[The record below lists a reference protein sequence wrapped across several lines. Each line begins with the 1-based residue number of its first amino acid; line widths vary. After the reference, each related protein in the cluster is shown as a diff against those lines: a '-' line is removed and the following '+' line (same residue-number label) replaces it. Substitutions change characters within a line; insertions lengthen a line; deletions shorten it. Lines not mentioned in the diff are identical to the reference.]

1 MFLKK
6 LYLSGFKSFC
16 EPAEVNFGKGV
27 SAIVGPNGCGK
38 SNIVDAIKWVIGEQ
52 KTSML
57 RADSMT
63 DVIFKGTE
71 SHKGLGRAEVRLT
84 IANDEGIL
92 PEQYDEVEIDR
103 IIYASGENEYYINK
117 QKVRLKDIQ
126 ALFFDTGVGKSAYS
140 VMEQGKIDLILSNKP
155 EDRRYLIEEAAGIT
169 KYRVQREESNRK
181 LAETDDNLAKV
192 KIQLNEVK
200 NLYEKTVD
208 KAEKA
213 KKCEEY
219 EDKAKE
225 LEIEL
230 NLNRIDRHKK
240 NKSQYVEELDK
251 AQKDLDDIKVQID
264 SLQSD
269 VADRMIAV
277 NSLETQRIDMDRDGF
292 QIDSDIKIIESQ
304 SSGLKDRL
312 ISLGTDLKV
321 ETDRATNAQKR
332 LKEIADELDSINQAK
347 QDITDKIAQMMQEQ
361 SFYENDIKNT
371 ETQMADNEEEIENLK
386 NRVTELN
393 TSLEQLRVEHK
404 DVTDKMIEQI
414 DKMLA
419 SIDVDSTEITAIK
432 DRLQSNIRKIYEA
445 LPERA
450 AFIDD
455 IIKSNY
461 LANNSTELMRI
472 LGDLRQHIAD
482 LETTF
487 AEVDNDINSYIKT
500 TEVFMDN
507 LFSPEGAI
515 QTKKRV
521 ENEIQKASQA
531 VRECTEKSDG
541 LFEQNRQLSEKKDKS
556 RDMLHNLV
564 LNMTK
569 MREQHNSFDK
579 EVSRIFSQKSIIE
592 TSRDEATQK
601 VRFIEEKIAEL
612 REQQLD
618 YEDSLNQLR
627 TKKTELTKR
636 INEIVNA
643 IQKENAKMGDEQR
656 YMKEV
661 NQRFENKNNQINNLK
676 VKIAEL
682 DSTINSIYE
691 SFYENQSINLSEYE
705 SKGGYITGRPYEDV
719 RKELSD
725 IRQSIQALG
734 SVDRTAITE
743 CKLYEDR
750 YKLLKE
756 QLEDVEKA
764 RKDIL
769 EMIADINRISEELFV
784 KTFNQ
789 VKTNFRQ
796 MFRKLFDGGNADM
809 TLTDPN
815 NLLSTGIDIIA
826 RPPGQNAKSI
836 TLLSGGQRT
845 MTAISLM
852 FSTFLV
858 KPSPFCI
865 LDEIDAAL
873 DEENVTRFVK
883 LLNEFRDTSQ
893 FVIITHDKK
902 TMTAADVMYGVT
914 QEQKGISKVIS
925 AKLGDV
931 TVR

>member
-16 EPAEVNFGKGV
+16 DAAEITFDKGV

-71 SHKGLGRAEVRLT
+71 THKGLGRAEVRLT

-181 LAETDDNLAKV
+181 LAETDDNIVRIKDIIKEIKSQYERMIDQAK
-192 KIQLNEVK
+192 
-200 NLYEKTVD
+200 
-208 KAEKA
+208 KAEQYK
-213 KKCEEY
+213 EY
-219 EDKAKE
+219 YDKERE

-240 NKSQYVEELDK
+240 NKSQYSEELDK
-251 AQKDLDDIKVQID
+251 AQKDLEEIKVQID

-269 VADRMIAV
+269 VTERMIEV
-277 NSLETQRIDMDRDGF
+277 NSLETQRIDMDREGF
-292 QIDSDIKIIESQ
+292 QIDSEIKIIESQ
-304 SSGLKDRL
+304 SSSLKDQL
-312 ISLGTDLKV
+312 INHTTNLKM
-321 ETDRATNAQKR
+321 EKDRVANAEKR
-332 LKEIADELDSINQAK
+332 LKEISDELDSINQAK
-347 QDITDKIAQMMQEQ
+347 QDITDRIAAMMQEQ
-361 SFYENDIKNT
+361 TFYENDITQT
-371 ETQMADNEEEIENLK
+371 ETQIADNEAEIENLK
-386 NRVTELN
+386 NHVAELN
-393 TSLEQLRVEHK
+393 GTLETLRIEHK
-404 DVTDKMIEQI
+404 NVTDKMIEQI
-414 DKMLA
+414 DRMLA

-432 DRLQSNIRKIYEA
+432 ERLQNNIKKIYED
-445 LPERA
+445 LPKRA
-450 AFIDD
+450 EFIDD
-455 IIKSNY
+455 IIKSEY
-461 LANNSTELMRI
+461 LSNNSSELMRI
-472 LGDLRQHIAD
+472 LGDLRQYISE
-482 LETTF
+482 LETAF
-487 AEVDNDINSYIKT
+487 ADVDNDINTYIKT
-500 TEVFMDN
+500 TEVFMDD

-521 ENEIQKASQA
+521 ENEIQKISQE
-531 VRECTEKSDG
+531 VKECTQKSDS
-541 LFEQNRQLSEKKDKS
+541 LFDQNRELSDKKDTSKE
-556 RDMLHNLV
+556 MLHNLV
-564 LNMTK
+564 MNMAT
-569 MREQHNSFDK
+569 MREQHNSYDK
-579 EVSRIFSQKSIIE
+579 EVSRIFSLKSMSE
-592 TSRDEATQK
+592 TTRDEAKQK
-601 VRFIEEKIAEL
+601 VQFTEEKIAEL
-612 REQQLD
+612 REQQVD
-618 YEDSLNQLR
+618 FEDSLNQFKI
-627 TKKTELTKR
+627 KKTELMKR
-636 INEIVNA
+636 MNDIVTA

-661 NQRFENKNNQINNLK
+661 NQRYENKNNQINNLK

-682 DSTINSIYE
+682 DSTITNIYE
-691 SFYENQSINLSEYE
+691 SFYENFSENLTEYE

-725 IRQSIQALG
+725 TKQARQSLG
-734 SVDRTAITE
+734 NVNLAAIEE
-743 CKLYEDR
+743 CKRLEDR
-750 YKLLKE
+750 YKLQQT
-756 QLEDVEKA
+756 QLDDVEKA

-809 TLTDPN
+809 TLTQPDS
-815 NLLSTGIDIIA
+815 LLTTGIDIIA

-883 LLNEFRDTSQ
+883 LLNEFRETSQ

-925 AKLGDV
+925 AKWGEETL
-931 TVR
+931 R

>member
-16 EPAEVNFGKGV
+16 DAAEITFDKGV

-57 RADSMT
+57 RADNMT

-71 SHKGLGRAEVRLT
+71 THKGLGRAEVRLT

-181 LAETDDNLAKV
+181 LAEADNNIVRIKDIIKELKSQYERLIDQAK
-192 KIQLNEVK
+192 
-200 NLYEKTVD
+200 
-208 KAEKA
+208 KAEKY
-213 KKCEEY
+213 KEY
-219 EDKAKE
+219 YDKERE

-240 NKSQYVEELDK
+240 TKSQYSEELDK
-251 AQKDLDDIKVQID
+251 AQKDLEEIKVQID

-269 VADRMIAV
+269 VTERMIEV
-277 NSLETQRIDMDRDGF
+277 NSLETQRIDMDREGF
-292 QIDSDIKIIESQ
+292 QIDSEIKIIESQ
-304 SSGLKDRL
+304 SSSLKDQL
-312 ISLGTDLKV
+312 INHTTNLKM
-321 ETDRATNAQKR
+321 EKDRVANAEKR
-332 LKEIADELDSINQAK
+332 LKEISDELDSINQAK
-347 QDITDKIAQMMQEQ
+347 QDITDRIAAMMQEQ
-361 SFYENDIKNT
+361 TFYENDITQT
-371 ETQMADNEEEIENLK
+371 ETQIADNEAEIENLK
-386 NRVTELN
+386 NHVTELN
-393 TSLEQLRVEHK
+393 GTLETLRIEHK
-404 DVTDKMIEQI
+404 NVTDKMIEQI
-414 DKMLA
+414 DRMLA

-432 DRLQSNIRKIYEA
+432 ERLQNNITKIYED
-445 LPERA
+445 LPKRA

-461 LANNSTELMRI
+461 LANNSTELIRI
-472 LGDLRQHIAD
+472 LGDLRQYISE

-487 AEVDNDINSYIKT
+487 ADVDNDINTYIKT
-500 TEVFMDN
+500 TEVFMDD

-521 ENEIQKASQA
+521 ENEIQKISQE
-531 VRECTEKSDG
+531 VKECMQKSDS
-541 LFEQNRQLSEKKDKS
+541 LFEQNRELSDKKDKS
-556 RDMLHNLV
+556 KEMLHNLV
-564 LNMTK
+564 MNMAT
-569 MREQHNSFDK
+569 MREQHNSYDK
-579 EVSRIFSQKSIIE
+579 EVSRIFSLKSMSE
-592 TSRDEATQK
+592 TTRDEAKQK
-601 VRFIEEKIAEL
+601 VQFTEEKIAEL
-612 REQQLD
+612 REQQVD
-618 YEDSLNQLR
+618 FEDSLNQFKI
-627 TKKTELTKR
+627 KKTELMKR
-636 INEIVNA
+636 MNDIVTA

-661 NQRFENKNNQINNLK
+661 NQRYENKNNQINNLK

-682 DSTINSIYE
+682 DSTITNIYE
-691 SFYENQSINLSEYE
+691 SFYENFSENLTEYE

-725 IRQSIQALG
+725 TKQARQSLG
-734 SVDRTAITE
+734 NVNLAAIEE
-743 CKLYEDR
+743 CKQYEDR
-750 YKLLKE
+750 YKLEQE

-809 TLTDPN
+809 TLTQPDS
-815 NLLSTGIDIIA
+815 LLTTGIDIIA

-883 LLNEFRDTSQ
+883 LLNEFRETSQ

-925 AKLGDV
+925 AKWGDE
-931 TVR
+931 TLR